1 VMKKAGLM
9 VATTA
14 GLMLAASP
22 LAFAGTGHDG
32 GHGDGG
38 HGSHGGDH
46 GNGGHGDGGHGD
58 NGHGDGGHGTP
69 QRTVQA
75 QNGLVNVQDVAD
87 LNANACNA
95 NVLSNVLGLLGNQIA
110 GASGSCET
118 TDAGGDGVQ
127 LQNGLVNVQDLADL
141 KPERVQRQ
149 RPEQRGRRSRVPGGR
164 REGSL
169 RGHRPVIGHSRR
181 NARRSPRTTRRAA
194 RISLFHPIG
203 YPEIGVI
210 RPLRAPRWSGSGS
223 PPRVAGSR
231 CG

>member
-1 VMKKAGLM
+1 MSQEEIVVMKKAGLM

-110 GASGSCET
+110 GASGSCEI

-141 KPERVQRQ
+141 NLNACNANVLSNV
-149 RPEQRGRRSRVPGGR
+149 GAVL
-164 REGSL
+164 GSQ
-169 RGHRPVIGHSRR
+169 
-181 NARRSPRTTRRAA
+181 
-194 RISLFHPIG
+194 
-203 YPEIGVI
+203 
-210 RPLRAPRWSGSGS
+210 
-223 PPRVAGSR
+223 VAGAKGHCEVTDR
-231 CG
+231 